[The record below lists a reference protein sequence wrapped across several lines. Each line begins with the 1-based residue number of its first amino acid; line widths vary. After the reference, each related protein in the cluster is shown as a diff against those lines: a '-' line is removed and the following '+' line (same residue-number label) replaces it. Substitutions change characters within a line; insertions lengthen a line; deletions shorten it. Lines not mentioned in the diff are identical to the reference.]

1 MKQKVYKVYNESK
14 RLIFITES
22 EIDLYKIMKQRRLNN
37 ILIKET
43 YFNEKELIKHRE
55 EIISDEFLGFP
66 MSEREFNMIRKNIP
80 NDFIYS
86 EAIVDI
92 FYKVLLEKGMN
103 YKFGV
108 VKEMYDLAK
117 IIYDN
122 NKEDIEEDILEILSS
137 VNGDES
143 LYFKII
149 KDKA

>member
-1 MKQKVYKVYNESK
+1 MKQKVYKVYNKSK
-14 RLIFITES
+14 RLIFIAES
-22 EIDLYKIMKQRRLNN
+22 EIDLYKIMKQRRLKN

-66 MSEREFNMIRKNIP
+66 MSEKEFNMIRKNIP
-80 NDFIYS
+80 NEFIYS